1 MEKIPTLRNEVK
13 VRKQKEYISSLYW
26 CQKLSWTQM
35 AASDTVTRVSEKTTR
50 EKPPTCN
57 SIYLHTIYVYMLF
70 SFSFLYENT
79 ESVWIN
85 VWRSKSE
92 ERRGAKKRSVEVWG
106 KGYSIF
112 TRFRS
117 TDDTRKK
124 EMKNTYNIQS
134 TYKILL
140 FLSSSLSLSLSLSL
154 SHFSS
159 IFLYP
164 ILFLSTVSVGVN
176 CWTGA

>member
-1 MEKIPTLRNEVK
+1 MEKIPTLKNEVK
-13 VRKQKEYISSLYW
+13 VRKQKERCYKSSSCCIQSVKKCLEREW
-26 CQKLSWTQM
+26 RRHNLTLSTQ
-35 AASDTVTRVSEKTTR
+35 SLEFDR
-50 EKPPTCN
+50 ENN
-57 SIYLHTIYVYMLF
+57 SWITANLQHTIYLHTIYVYMLF
-70 SFSFLYENT
+70 SFSFLYGNT

-124 EMKNTYNIQS
+124 EMKNTYNI
-134 TYKILL
+134 
-140 FLSSSLSLSLSLSL
+140 
-154 SHFSS
+154 
-159 IFLYP
+159 
-164 ILFLSTVSVGVN
+164 
-176 CWTGA
+176 

>member
-1 MEKIPTLRNEVK
+1 MLVSINVVNANAGSWHRFEKVA
-13 VRKQKEYISSLYW
+13 RKQPVKNR
-26 CQKLSWTQM
+26 
-35 AASDTVTRVSEKTTR
+35 RVA
-50 EKPPTCN
+50 
-57 SIYLHTIYVYMLF
+57 SIYLHTIYIDMLF
-70 SFSFLYENT
+70 SFSFSFCMEIQ
-79 ESVWIN
+79 SVWVN

-154 SHFSS
+154 ISS
-159 IFLYP
+159 IYFS
-164 ILFLSTVSVGVN
+164 ILFSFL
-176 CWTGA
+176 AP

>member
-1 MEKIPTLRNEVK
+1 MLDGKD
-13 VRKQKEYISSLYW
+13 
-26 CQKLSWTQM
+26 
-35 AASDTVTRVSEKTTR
+35 SDTQKWSKSYENKRNVVIKALLVVFRVSKNVLNANDGGTSLTTYPSLKVDRENNSWKTANLQHT
-50 EKPPTCN
+50 
-57 SIYLHTIYVYMLF
+57 IYLHTIYVYMLF
-70 SFSFLYENT
+70 SFSFLYGNT

-124 EMKNTYNIQS
+124 EMKNTYNI
-134 TYKILL
+134 
-140 FLSSSLSLSLSLSL
+140 
-154 SHFSS
+154 
-159 IFLYP
+159 
-164 ILFLSTVSVGVN
+164 
-176 CWTGA
+176 